1 MSAVTLKIHE
11 PLDGQN
17 YYEGARDV
25 RLRGEQVSTG
35 HGALFFKWYSSLADS
50 PLGTTLDFTATLPV
64 GSQVLILSAKDR
76 AGETPADLQAVQHAG
91 MAGGPPLSSPPTGY
105 SPCLIHVI
113 FAEMLEPAIND
124 ARLSKAGSALIA
136 LAPSQWGMQEYQT
149 AVNRLQYRWLFEPAP
164 ADGRKS
170 AKIESGWVFDKPGE
184 PPNDAAGAVPRLRF
198 QGPLPA
204 ELELG
209 NYKLTLRVE
218 RKDKENIFHKVSR
231 IVKLIN

>member
-17 YYEGARDV
+17 YVGARNA
-25 RLRGEQVSTG
+25 RLRGELASTG

-50 PLGTTLDFTATLPV
+50 PLGTTLDFTAALPV
-64 GSQVLILSAKDR
+64 GSQVLIFSAKDQ
-76 AGETPADLQAVQHAG
+76 AGETPAELQAVRHAG
-91 MAGGPPLSSPPTGY
+91 MAGGPPLSPPPTGY
-105 SPCLIHVI
+105 SPRLIHVI
-113 FAEMLEPAIND
+113 VAEMREPAVNG
-124 ARLSKAGSALIA
+124 ATLSKANSRLIA
-136 LAPSQWGMQEYQT
+136 LAPSQWDKPEYQT
-149 AVNRLQYRWLFEPAP
+149 AVNRLQYRWLFAPTP

-170 AKIESGWVFDKPGE
+170 AEIKTGLVFDVPGK

-204 ELELG
+204 ELGLG

-218 RKDKENIFHKVSR
+218 RKDNATIGHEVSR
-231 IVKLIN
+231 DVVLIN